1 MERAREVI
9 PRSQH
14 QETPV
19 YLGATAGM
27 RLLRAPGSLL
37 AKRKVP
43 MAGLLSTI
51 CWANSVRKQGGSA

>member
-1 MERAREVI
+1 MVRATQVV
-9 PRSQH
+9 PQSQH

-27 RLLRAPGSLL
+27 RLLRAPESSL

-43 MAGLLSTI
+43 TAGSLSTI
-51 CWANSVRKQGGSA
+51 CWANSVR